1 MSRRV
6 ASHLPK
12 LVAFVAIAF
21 ALRLAFGLTYEFW
34 ADDELQI
41 YLIGLS
47 HYSTGEWPCFGPDVV
62 YSRTRIPGALIG
74 LLVSTPLAVVGDTR
88 SALHPSQPAVGLRAD
103 VARAGISGAEIPEV
117 PRWFLWSWI
126 FFAPW
131 TLNFSAH
138 VVNPSYV
145 LTGSD
150 RVLRRR
156 VRVAAAAVGRRAAD
170 RVAFACMGFGLLWV
184 YQLHLAFTL
193 MLPFVAA
200 VFVTTASRSWTDA
213 AAGALW
219 FAAGAAIPA
228 LALLPTLIRFGL
240 ASSVATAGANMVVDV
255 TNVVRIPEI
264 TARFL
269 SFASFELPRFLGNNT
284 ASRLEFLSR
293 HAWSIP
299 FVIFAGVVGLLQ
311 PFVLLV
317 FFFRKR
323 SERPEWHAVKWTT
336 LLTLLLICASFLFS
350 VKDPASHA
358 FYVIFPVAT
367 IYAFYCWEVLLRR
380 KWARGVAA
388 ALLVCTAAVHLAIAI
403 DHVGTRSLY
412 TNRELVVRAI
422 REKNYRLLG
431 ERRPV
436 SWREQSERR

>member
-1 MSRRV
+1 MVHRAQKSGG
-6 ASHLPK
+6 AA
-12 LVAFVAIAF
+12 LVPLVLDL
-21 ALRLAFGLTYEFW
+21 LR
-34 ADDELQI
+34 
-41 YLIGLS
+41 
-47 HYSTGEWPCFGPDVV
+47 
-62 YSRTRIPGALIG
+62 
-74 LLVSTPLAVVGDTR
+74 
-88 SALHPSQPAVGLRAD
+88 
-103 VARAGISGAEIPEV
+103 
-117 PRWFLWSWI
+117 
-126 FFAPW
+126 PW

-138 VVNPSYV
+138 IVNPSYV
-145 LTGSD
+145 LTGASCSSSARSSCCRGCRSACC
-150 RVLRRR
+150 RVL
-156 VRVAAAAVGRRAAD
+156 
-170 RVAFACMGFGLLWV
+170 AFACMGFGLLWV

-193 MLPFVAA
+193 MLPFVAV
-200 VFVTTASRSWTDA
+200 VFALRPPRELDRRGAGRS
-213 AAGALW
+213 W

-293 HAWSIP
+293 HPWSIP

-317 FFFRKR
+317 SFSGSANSSRVAR
-323 SERPEWHAVKWTT
+323 RQVDNASDPPVDLRELS
-336 LLTLLLICASFLFS
+336 LLREGSCVSRVLRDLSGRDDLRVLLLGGPVRRRS
-350 VKDPASHA
+350 VRGIA
-358 FYVIFPVAT
+358 AT
-367 IYAFYCWEVLLRR
+367 
-380 KWARGVAA
+380 
-388 ALLVCTAAVHLAIAI
+388 LLVCTAAVHLAIAI
-403 DHVGTRSLY
+403 DHVATRSLY

-436 SWREQSERR
+436 SWREQSEGCVVSS

>member
-6 ASHLPK
+6 PSQLPSFAA
-12 LVAFVAIAF
+12 VVAIAF
-21 ALRLAFGLTYEFW
+21 VLRLAFGLTYEFW

-47 HYSTGEWPCFGPDVV
+47 HYTTGEWPWFGPDVV
-62 YSRTRIPGALIG
+62 YSRTRIPGALMG
-74 LLVSTPLAVVGDTR
+74 LLVSTPLRVLAIPEAPYILLNLL
-88 SALHPSQPAVGLRAD
+88 SAAALTLLAWYIGR
-103 VARAGISGAEIPEV
+103 RNPEV

-145 LTGSD
+145 LAGSIVFFVGAFELLP
-150 RVLRRR
+150 RLSVGVLPN
-156 VRVAAAAVGRRAAD
+156 

-213 AAGALW
+213 AAGAVW

-317 FFFRKR
+317 FFFQKR
-323 SERPEWHAVKWTT
+323 SERPEWHAVKWIT